1 MTIEIKDLQKGATV
15 MIEKEL
21 KIGGKLLKAG
31 ERYSV
36 FMGATDKAN
45 ALLVKLG
52 KNGKALSN
60 LNMNNVRNMSLTQAN
75 ELYEMGYVVVA

>member
-1 MTIEIKDLQKGATV
+1 MTIEMKDLQKGAMV
-15 MIEKEL
+15 MVENEF

-36 FMGATDKAN
+36 FMGATEMAN

-75 ELYEMGYVVVA
+75 ELYEMGFVVVA